1 MNPQPSAAAT
11 LAGIALVTVAGFMLA
26 GMDGIAKGLM
36 TEVTAAQAVWARYFF
51 SFAIVGA
58 FYAAT
63 RQRVFTRPRMAGWQI
78 LRGLCLMSVT
88 ASVYFAIQTASL
100 ADATAIMFFSP
111 VLVTLLAGVVLGE
124 RVTLVS
130 VAAVLL
136 GFVGVL
142 FIVRPGFAGFDPAL
156 LVVLIGALGLAVYF
170 VLTRYVRRAD
180 NEPITMFHSVFAG
193 AVVTSV
199 IVPFDWVP
207 PSAGQWGIMLFM
219 GLLGWLG
226 HLAIVKAFH
235 LTTASVLSPF
245 LNSQLLAAAIYSV
258 IFYDDHLEWSFY
270 AGSAL
275 IVGAGLMVWVQ
286 QRGLARAADLKTGS

>member
-1 MNPQPSAAAT
+1 MNNHPSPAAT

-26 GMDGIAKGLM
+26 GMDSIAKGLM
-36 TEVTAAQAVWARYFF
+36 AEMTTAQTVWARYFF
-51 SFAIVGA
+51 SVAIVSV

-63 RQRVFTRPRMAGWQI
+63 RRRVFARPNMTGWQI
-78 LRGLCLMSVT
+78 TRGLCLMSVT

-111 VLVTLLAGVVLGE
+111 VLVTLLAGFVLGE
-124 RVTLVS
+124 RVTVLS
-130 VAAVLL
+130 ILAVVV

-156 LVVLIGALGLAVYF
+156 LVVFIGAFGLAGYF
-170 VLTRYVRRAD
+170 LLTRYVRRAD
-180 NEPITMFHSVFAG
+180 DEPVTMFHSVFAG
-193 AVVTSV
+193 AVVMTCV
-199 IVPFDWVP
+199 APFDWVAP
-207 PSAGQWGIMLFM
+207 TAGQWATMVFL
-219 GLLGWLG
+219 GLLGWIG

-258 IFYDDHLEWSFY
+258 IFFDDHLEWTFY
-270 AGSAL
+270 VGSLL
-275 IVGAGLMVWVQ
+275 IIGAGLMVWAQ
-286 QRGLARAADLKTGS
+286 QRGMATGA